1 MEGKPEIPNYDPPD
15 YFTAMGGAEAPS
27 PAPVPEMGNT
37 PIVFAEEVGGEVG
50 RLTNRIDFS
59 TKIGRLTNEIHLE
72 SIKTALAAGFRAGAN
87 GRVLEE
93 FLSET
98 NPWSMDPREDKVA
111 KANRWSMD
119 PREDKVAKTKGERP
133 KKVSFPFPRNDPE
146 LANKPFDPEFCNA
159 RLWNSGFGCQCN
171 RSVDTDGLCTQHA
184 KVYDKSIENGGTD
197 LSHGR
202 YNDDRPT
209 HCLAHAPFDREHPW
223 RDLRA
228 EKKSSGKK
236 EKKEKKEKKKHTKS
250 GYKKKSKKP
259 KPKKKTQKPKK
270 KTKPKSK

>member
-1 MEGKPEIPNYDPPD
+1 MSSV
-15 YFTAMGGAEAPS
+15 S
-27 PAPVPEMGNT
+27 P
-37 PIVFAEEVGGEVG
+37 
-50 RLTNRIDFS
+50 
-59 TKIGRLTNEIHLE
+59 KIGRLTNEIHLE
-72 SIKTALAAGFRAGAN
+72 SIKIALSAGFRAGAN
-87 GRVLEE
+87 GQVLDE

-98 NPWSMDPREDKVA
+98 NLWSMDPREDKA
-111 KANRWSMD
+111 
-119 PREDKVAKTKGERP
+119 AKTKAPKKKSPAEDSGERP
-133 KKVSFPFPRNDPE
+133 KKKESFPTKEPD
-146 LANKPFDPEFCNA
+146 LANVPFNPEFCNA

-171 RSVDTDGLCTQHA
+171 RSVDTDGLCAHHA
-184 KVYDKSIENGGTD
+184 KLYDKSIENGGTD